1 MWNRTSSSAYPVT
14 FCALTGWLHFRFTS
28 KISADPGKM
37 FLHLQ
42 FRWPRLF
49 SFSFRKPWPNGLAS
63 QCKSKF
69 AKAEVVYGLAMIGQ
83 TDRKFTQVSKSCK
96 CVYTRKWLTINLY
109 WLALGGQTVKKIL
122 RRLVYEFEQRKS
134 SHTYVDLRRI
144 ETGRLAIGFTGE
156 LGLLHETL
164 KVIKKTKGACE
175 YRR

>member
-42 FRWPRLF
+42 FRWPGLF

-63 QCKSKF
+63 RCKSKF
-69 AKAEVVYGLAMIGQ
+69 AKAEVVYGLAMSGQ

-109 WLALGGQTVKKIL
+109 WLALGGQTV
-122 RRLVYEFEQRKS
+122 QKS
-134 SHTYVDLRRI
+134 CVDLC
-144 ETGRLAIGFTGE
+144 TSLSSASHHTLMLTCGKSKQAVWPSAL
-156 LGLLHETL
+156 LGN
-164 KVIKKTKGACE
+164 
-175 YRR
+175 